1 MVTIYWTDEAIEW
14 LQNIHPYIAKH
25 NRTAA
30 QNTVN
35 KILEKTN
42 LLTDFPELG
51 GIYPID
57 FPYSVRVIY
66 YSHYRI
72 AYKIVD
78 ENRIDILGVFHGAM
92 EMKNYLK

>member
-1 MVTIYWTDEAIEW
+1 MVTINWTDEAVGW
-14 LQNIHPYIAKH
+14 LREIYTYIANDNPK
-25 NRTAA
+25 AA
-30 QNTVN
+30 RNTVN
-35 KILEKTN
+35 KILEKAK
-42 LLTDFPELG
+42 LLTEFPELG

-57 FPYSVRVIY
+57 MPYKIRVIH

-92 EMKNYLK
+92 EIKNYLK

>member
-1 MVTIYWTDEAIEW
+1 MVIIYWTDEAIEW
-14 LQNIHPYIAKH
+14 LQNIHAYIAKN

-30 QNTVN
+30 QNTIN
-35 KILEKTN
+35 KIFEKTN